1 MSKEKNSLKLS
12 TFYCLLNRTE
22 SMPYFKKLTIDQL
35 VEVEETP
42 IDYVGNQKM
51 HLLFTLF
58 QQKYTLHT
66 HLFS

>member
-42 IDYVGNQKM
+42 IDYV